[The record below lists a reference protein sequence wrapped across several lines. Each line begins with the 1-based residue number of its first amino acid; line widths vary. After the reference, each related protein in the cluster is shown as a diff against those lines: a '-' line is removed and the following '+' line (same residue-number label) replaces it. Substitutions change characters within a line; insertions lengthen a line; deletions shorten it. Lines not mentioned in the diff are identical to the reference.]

1 MQKPIASVVV
11 AAILALATAGAGG
24 QGAAQDPP
32 DPVERLERGNQR
44 FVNDAGAAPP
54 LDAQTRPAADGRQS
68 PAAVVLSCADARVP
82 PETVFNAG
90 LGQIFVV
97 RTAGGVV
104 DRAVLAS
111 VEYAIGQLHVPLLVV
126 MGHESCDMVRAAIET
141 GPSAQPLGPNLDY
154 VMKEIRPAFDRLT
167 TPADVEHLR
176 EAVLAVVE
184 ESVNDLLDR
193 SDVVRGAVEGGQL
206 KVVGAYYELTT
217 GRVRFSA
224 PVHLSA
230 DVTAGAR

>member
-1 MQKPIASVVV
+1 
-11 AAILALATAGAGG
+11 
-24 QGAAQDPP
+24 
-32 DPVERLERGNQR
+32 
-44 FVNDAGAAPP
+44 
-54 LDAQTRPAADGRQS
+54 
-68 PAAVVLSCADARVP
+68 
-82 PETVFNAG
+82 
-90 LGQIFVV
+90 
-97 RTAGGVV
+97 
-104 DRAVLAS
+104 
-111 VEYAIGQLHVPLLVV
+111 
-126 MGHESCDMVRAAIET
+126 MVRAAIET